1 MNIHNVYKLFFD
13 RFRPKRMKLFV
24 ETLNVSNRNV
34 SINLRQL
41 SSRN

>member
-1 MNIHNVYKLFFD
+1 MPTQCNTKPLEFEPQGRRRVVATF
-13 RFRPKRMKLFV
+13 
-24 ETLNVSNRNV
+24 RNV